1 MSRSS
6 IWPEPHRVAIL
17 AFHEA
22 KAGNATPQDVEE
34 AEYQA
39 IETSLRYLGK
49 PENAELEFVYA
60 ITSFGTKGRA
70 WKYERGMDY
79 LTALFGPESLAERG
93 DYIELHSSEARHLKA
108 AFTMRNVKP
117 YTLSN

>member
-34 AEYQA
+34 AKYQA
-39 IETSLRYLGK
+39 IEACMRYLGK
-49 PENAELEFVYA
+49 PENAELEFMYA

-79 LTALFGPESLAERG
+79 LTALFGPESLAKRG
-93 DYIELHSSEARHLKA
+93 GYIELH
-108 AFTMRNVKP
+108 
-117 YTLSN
+117 

>member
-1 MSRSS
+1 MNGGPLPSGPQLWTKH
-6 IWPEPHRVAIL
+6 IFWEKDWVVIVAIL

-34 AEYQA
+34 AKYQA
-39 IETSLRYLGK
+39 IEACMRYLGK
-49 PENAELEFVYA
+49 PENAELEFMYA

-79 LTALFGPESLAERG
+79 LTALFGPESLAKRG
-93 DYIELHSSEARHLKA
+93 DYIELH
-108 AFTMRNVKP
+108 
-117 YTLSN
+117 